1 MTEQAAP
8 PAEAAPAP
16 GSGPVAGSAVT
27 DAPAPV
33 AVPQPAPAA
42 SVPPLPDR
50 PPVPPAAGLPGPEAG
65 ALPGGPPRL
74 PGPPRRVLRAVARW
88 TAAVL
93 VCGGLGTGV
102 ALSLTGMERTD
113 VPGLATR
120 SDGRWDYPRLTLPA
134 LPAGSPRPFN
144 EANTAEIHH
153 ADLRDL
159 LLPAPAGATP
169 DKKLTGGWVSPERFL
184 AEYVPEKRAE
194 LRTGLRDY
202 AVRHI
207 AARGWTMPDG
217 TSARVYLLRF
227 DSIAFAE
234 GFKDRQVLAGLVA
247 GAPLAAAPTT
257 ELDEEWSDTAG
268 AVQDTTTYVYAE
280 PKPYGETQAR
290 QAYVL
295 AGDTLALVVQER
307 KGGTAGVPF
316 HQTLI
321 LQNQLLG

>member
-1 MTEQAAP
+1 MTEQAAT
-8 PAEAAPAP
+8 PAESAPEP
-16 GSGPVAGSAVT
+16 VSGPVATSAAT
-27 DAPAPV
+27 DAPAP
-33 AVPQPAPAA
+33 AAEATAAPAA

-50 PPVPPAAGLPGPEAG
+50 PPVPPAAGLSWPEPG
-65 ALPGGPPRL
+65 ALPDGPPRP

-102 ALSLTGMERTD
+102 AFSITGMERTD

-159 LLPAPAGATP
+159 LLPAPAGATA
-169 DKKLTGGWVSPERFL
+169 DKKLTGGWVSTEQYL
-184 AEYVPEKRAE
+184 SEYAPEKRAD
-194 LRTGLRDY
+194 LGTGLRDY

-217 TSARVYLLRF
+217 TSSRVYLLRF
-227 DSIAFAE
+227 DSVAFAE

-247 GAPLAAAPTT
+247 GVPLAAAPTT

-268 AVQDTTTYVYAE
+268 AVEDTTSYVYAE
-280 PKPYGETQAR
+280 PKPYGDTQVR

-307 KGGTAGVPF
+307 KGGAAGVPF